1 VRQNRFSPRGDEEMM
16 DQQVARSSA
25 KPRLDEVDVLTSL
38 RGICPNVVQLLDVF
52 ETHQEVQLVLEY
64 CEGGDLFDCIKRRRQ
79 LRLEQGM
86 VLEHVVQGDFME
98 GEVCGVARTL
108 LGVLETLHSRHI
120 VHRDIK
126 PENILLVEADTKDF
140 SKEDD
145 GGKLHLEVKLTD
157 FGLARILKH
166 ENDEFKSEEGM
177 DDDDDDMSA
186 KSQRSRAY
194 SRVGSDYYTAPEVNM
209 GFGYDTPVDMYS
221 LGVTL
226 YVMLCGAPPSASQF
240 THALFKLEDDN
251 ASPSA
256 TSDGGDSSSTSDSE
270 DSPPSTP
277 TPKSD
282 LFPPELNISSTAQDF
297 ICKMIHPDPERRIT
311 ASDALKHEWI
321 TQHVEDQETRM
332 ASLRLN
338 SPMKHHL
345 SSSPREKSR
354 ALSSAEA
361 EAILRI
367 PIQGSLH
374 EIAPPVIPP
383 SNSPK
388 LSPVPAPPTVSVT
401 LANVC
406 SKLGSLVEEQ
416 RIHKHRRHHRFKTTP
431 KKHQLSAEEEQ
442 ESSPIMAAATTPKK
456 KVRVDLNNTSPSFNS
471 PSCANN
477 RICRRFNSPGSS
489 FIGPVYQQQ
498 TKGAN

>member
-1 VRQNRFSPRGDEEMM
+1 
-16 DQQVARSSA
+16 
-25 KPRLDEVDVLTSL
+25 
-38 RGICPNVVQLLDVF
+38 PNVVQLLDVF

-98 GEVCGVARTL
+98 GEVGGVARTL

-145 GGKLHLEVKLTD
+145 GGKLHLE
-157 FGLARILKH
+157 
-166 ENDEFKSEEGM
+166 
-177 DDDDDDMSA
+177 
-186 KSQRSRAY
+186 SQRSRAY

-256 TSDGGDSSSTSDSE
+256 TSDGGDSN
-270 DSPPSTP
+270 
-277 TPKSD
+277 

-321 TQHVEDQETRM
+321 TQH
-332 ASLRLN
+332 
-338 SPMKHHL
+338 
-345 SSSPREKSR
+345 
-354 ALSSAEA
+354 
-361 EAILRI
+361 
-367 PIQGSLH
+367 
-374 EIAPPVIPP
+374 
-383 SNSPK
+383 
-388 LSPVPAPPTVSVT
+388 
-401 LANVC
+401 
-406 SKLGSLVEEQ
+406 
-416 RIHKHRRHHRFKTTP
+416 
-431 KKHQLSAEEEQ
+431 
-442 ESSPIMAAATTPKK
+442 
-456 KVRVDLNNTSPSFNS
+456 
-471 PSCANN
+471 
-477 RICRRFNSPGSS
+477 
-489 FIGPVYQQQ
+489 
-498 TKGAN
+498 